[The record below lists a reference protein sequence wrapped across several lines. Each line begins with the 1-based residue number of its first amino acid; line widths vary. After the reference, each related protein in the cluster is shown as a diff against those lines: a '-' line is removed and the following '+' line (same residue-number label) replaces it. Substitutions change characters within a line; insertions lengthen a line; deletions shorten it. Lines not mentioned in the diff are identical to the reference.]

1 MIFVDSNIWCY
12 YFDKSLPEHLKVA
25 KKIDALIRKE
35 KIALNTVI
43 VMEISHYLI
52 KNLGPI
58 KGKKKIEVF
67 LSFPLEI
74 EDFNYSE
81 MRKSVDL
88 LSEYS
93 YTGIGGRDA
102 AILASMKEKNI
113 KKLLTHDKAFSK
125 IDFVEVVDPLEKQ
138 I

>member
-12 YFDKSLPEHLKVA
+12 YFDNSLPEHLTIA
-25 KKIDALIRKE
+25 KTLDNFLKKKKLAV
-35 KIALNTVI
+35 NTVI

-58 KGKKKIEVF
+58 KGKKKIDIF
-67 LSFPLEI
+67 LSFPLEMLN
-74 EDFNYSE
+74 FNYSE
-81 MRKSVDL
+81 MKKSVDL

-102 AILASMKEKNI
+102 TILASMKVKGI
-113 KKLLTHDKAFSK
+113 TQLLTHDKAFRK
-125 IDFVEVVDPLEKQ
+125 IDFIEVVDPIKE
-138 I
+138 